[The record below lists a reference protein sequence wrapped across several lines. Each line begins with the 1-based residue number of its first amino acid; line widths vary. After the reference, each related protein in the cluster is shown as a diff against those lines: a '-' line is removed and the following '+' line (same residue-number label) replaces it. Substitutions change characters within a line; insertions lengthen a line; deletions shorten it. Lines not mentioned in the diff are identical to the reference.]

1 MTRTLNFTAPA
12 IRDGVQQTVLTI
24 STAKATDRYDVLA
37 WADDMA
43 LEVELNHQG
52 DDSRK
57 YVVRCDHKG
66 KPLVCSCPAWKFSGA
81 QKVCRHT
88 AACAKLVEIGVIK
101 PWEKL

>member
-24 STAKATDRYDVLA
+24 STAKTTDRYDVFA

-43 LEVELNHQG
+43 LEIELTHQG

-66 KPLVCSCPAWKFSGA
+66 KPLVCSCPAWKWS
-81 QKVCRHT
+81 KPRECRHER
-88 AACAKLVEIGVIK
+88 AVAKLVEIGVIK

>member
-1 MTRTLNFTAPA
+1 MSRTLNFTATA

-37 WADDMA
+37 DADDMA
-43 LEVELNHQG
+43 LTVELTHQN

-66 KPLVCSCPAWKFSGA
+66 KPLMCSCPAWKYNRE
-81 QKVCRHT
+81 CRHCSAT
-88 AACAKLVEIGVIK
+88 AKLVEIGVIK
-101 PWEKL
+101 PWEKM

>member
-1 MTRTLNFTAPA
+1 MTRTLNFTATA

-24 STAKATDRYDVLA
+24 STDKATDRYDVLA
-37 WADDMA
+37 DADDMA
-43 LEVELNHQG
+43 LTVELTHQG

-66 KPLVCSCPAWKFSGA
+66 RPLTCSCPAWKYNRE
-81 QKVCRHT
+81 CRHSSAT
-88 AACAKLVEIGVIK
+88 AKLVEIGVIK